1 MSKNYIDVPMFTT
14 IKEVEERDYTLSAT
28 QYKTFSIR
36 NKNIK
41 YVREF
46 LDRDLERNDL
56 GNEIG
61 SESYIK
67 ESEYIFI
74 KTKALQEHSYLL
86 DKNKESIQFV
96 TTNNFQDY
104 NLKKDDLLI
113 SKDSNVGEIVILDKD
128 YKNAMLCGGIY
139 KLPIS
144 RNKYYL
150 LAFIKNEI
158 VRSQIDFMVPRGSTI
173 RHGKTKFLDC
183 KIPIPNRNTENTIK
197 YIEIITK
204 AIIEKEIKIQE
215 LHNRILD
222 KIEKELEENQKPNL
236 YTYKLPTINE
246 IINLDR
252 MDSALYSREFRKNE
266 FIILNYLNGVS
277 NIEELGFEKPS
288 RGQNLQLSNIGKS
301 VYSNK
306 KMNGFYRLILPKY
319 LSKYGTVNTVEYIG
333 NKNELKT
340 LEEGDI
346 IFGAEG
352 NEKGRSLVIIENK
365 DKAITNIHGIILK
378 QKEHDS
384 SKGIFVKLFLDYL
397 RNKGMI
403 DAYAVGGNGGSL
415 AIKYWNY
422 LKFPNFPLEVE
433 KEITSLYYNDLEQ
446 YNINEYNFESFEE
459 YDSKYNEKAGIYELD
474 KSRVYL
480 QNLLD
485 STIEKIANDI
495 EVKTNFCIN

>member
-67 ESEYIFI
+67 ESEYVFI

-86 DKNKESIQFV
+86 DKNRESIQFV
-96 TTNNFQDY
+96 TTNNFQNY

-139 KLPIS
+139 KLPIN

-197 YIEIITK
+197 YI
-204 AIIEKEIKIQE
+204 
-215 LHNRILD
+215 N
-222 KIEKELEENQKPNL
+222 EN
-236 YTYKLPTINE
+236 I
-246 IINLDR
+246 
-252 MDSALYSREFRKNE
+252 
-266 FIILNYLNGVS
+266 
-277 NIEELGFEKPS
+277 
-288 RGQNLQLSNIGKS
+288 
-301 VYSNK
+301 
-306 KMNGFYRLILPKY
+306 
-319 LSKYGTVNTVEYIG
+319 
-333 NKNELKT
+333 
-340 LEEGDI
+340 
-346 IFGAEG
+346 
-352 NEKGRSLVIIENK
+352 
-365 DKAITNIHGIILK
+365 
-378 QKEHDS
+378 
-384 SKGIFVKLFLDYL
+384 
-397 RNKGMI
+397 
-403 DAYAVGGNGGSL
+403 
-415 AIKYWNY
+415 
-422 LKFPNFPLEVE
+422 
-433 KEITSLYYNDLEQ
+433 
-446 YNINEYNFESFEE
+446 
-459 YDSKYNEKAGIYELD
+459 
-474 KSRVYL
+474 
-480 QNLLD
+480 
-485 STIEKIANDI
+485 
-495 EVKTNFCIN
+495 